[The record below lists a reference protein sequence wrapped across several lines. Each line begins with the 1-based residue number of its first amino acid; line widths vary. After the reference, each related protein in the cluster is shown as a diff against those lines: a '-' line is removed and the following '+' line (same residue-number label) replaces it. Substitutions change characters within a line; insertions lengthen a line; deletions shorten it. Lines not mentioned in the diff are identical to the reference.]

1 MTTALPA
8 HLVTKIEWAHS
19 TFNPWIG
26 CQHVSDGCLNCYAE
40 RDNKFRRWTAGGAW
54 GPHAERRRTSAAN
67 WRTPLRLAKHA
78 RINGER
84 YRVFCA
90 SLSDWLDNQV
100 PQQWR
105 IDLAVLIETTPEL
118 DWLLLTKRIENYDR
132 LAPWAQTPDNVWLG
146 ITGENQKEYDR
157 RWPLLARIP
166 ATVRFVS
173 YEPALSPLTIAG
185 EALPDWVIC
194 GGESGHYARWMDPAW
209 ARALRDECAEKG
221 VAFFFKQMT
230 GKANIPDDLLVRQF
244 PVPDRTRITT
254 AAEHARKAAS

>member
-1 MTTALPA
+1 M
-8 HLVTKIEWAHS
+8 
-19 TFNPWIG
+19 
-26 CQHVSDGCLNCYAE
+26 
-40 RDNKFRRWTAGGAW
+40 
-54 GPHAERRRTSAAN
+54 
-67 WRTPLRLAKHA
+67 
-78 RINGER
+78 
-84 YRVFCA
+84 
-90 SLSDWLDNQV
+90 

-105 IDLAVLIETTPEL
+105 IDLAAVIEATPEL

-194 GGESGHYARWMDPAW
+194 GGENAPRARWMDLAW
-209 ARALRDECAEKG
+209 ARVLRDECVDKG
-221 VAFFFKQMT
+221 VAFFLKQMT
-230 GKANIPDDLLVRQF
+230 RKASIPDDLLVRQF
-244 PVPDRTRITT
+244 PVPDRTRIAA
-254 AAEHARKAAS
+254 AAEHARKVAS